1 MINIKNIASVLVAIS
16 LSILLVVA
24 SFSGGHSDA
33 YFFPRII
40 TSIMLFLS
48 LLLLIQ
54 HFYEKNHPIKKI
66 NIAKLTPF
74 FILIIIFIS
83 VGRKFRIL
91 FMCILNVLNNMLL
104 LLSRKKRYEK
114 NSFFS
119 FNWYCI
125 HDGNIFSIYFFIK
138 STSTKIFFILKLICS
153 HSISYN

>member
-24 SFSGGHSDA
+24 SFSGGHTEA

-54 HFYEKNHPIKKI
+54 HFYEKNHLIKKI

-74 FILIIIFIS
+74 FILIIIFILLGENLGFYLCAS
-83 VGRKFRIL
+83 LMFLTICYFYYPEKKDIKKVL
-91 FMCILNVLNNMLL
+91 FFLL
-104 LLSRKKRYEK
+104 IGAA
-114 NSFFS
+114 FMMA
-119 FNWYCI
+119 
-125 HDGNIFSIYFFIK
+125 IYFLFTFLLK
-138 STSTKIFFILKLICS
+138 VQVPRFFLF
-153 HSISYN
+153 

>member
-24 SFSGGHSDA
+24 SFSGGHPEA

-74 FILIIIFIS
+74 FILIIIFIILGENLGFYLCAS
-83 VGRKFRIL
+83 LMFLTICYFYYPEKKDMKKIL
-91 FMCILNVLNNMLL
+91 FFLL
-104 LLSRKKRYEK
+104 ICAL
-114 NSFFS
+114 FMTA
-119 FNWYCI
+119 
-125 HDGNIFSIYFFIK
+125 IYFLFTFLLK
-138 STSTKIFFILKLICS
+138 VQVPRFFL
-153 HSISYN
+153 Y

>member
-24 SFSGGHSDA
+24 SFSGGHPDA

-54 HFYEKNHPIKKI
+54 HFYGKNHPIKKI

-74 FILIIIFIS
+74 FILIIIFILLGENLGFYLCAS
-83 VGRKFRIL
+83 LMFLTISYFYYPEKKDMKKIL
-91 FMCILNVLNNMLL
+91 FFLL
-104 LLSRKKRYEK
+104 IGAV
-114 NSFFS
+114 FMMA
-119 FNWYCI
+119 
-125 HDGNIFSIYFFIK
+125 IYFLFTFLLK
-138 STSTKIFFILKLICS
+138 VQVPRFFLF
-153 HSISYN
+153 